1 MRLSCPAKALR
12 DEDLPRILDGALSI
26 LADTGVSVE
35 HPQILARL
43 AEHGA
48 TIDGAAMRA
57 RIPRRAMETM
67 LEEAKGID
75 YTNMPVTLKV
85 FAGVY
90 QGWYL
95 DPDGEFLPWTH
106 ERVLDY
112 AKLAQSLPHVE
123 NMFMLGYPVAGVA
136 GKLRPL
142 HEKVHCWRYGIDGGK
157 SIWETELCGPIH
169 EMWRIYADARGEP
182 AAKLFNGTVYLI
194 SPLRLAREEAAQ
206 FWYFQE
212 RGLRVTVGQLGSLGA
227 TTPVTLAGALALHL
241 AEGLFI
247 NFLNRVFFGDREL
260 RLYNS
265 VSAVD
270 MSTGIFQYG
279 RPEQVLLN
287 AAGAQMAAHLGAH
300 FEGHGGLSDAKTPG
314 YQSAAQ
320 KAVSALGGALAY
332 GSGIL
337 EAGLLGVDEINSPI
351 QMILDDELAGAI
363 KKTFAPIPVD
373 TESLA
378 LGVIDAVG
386 PGGAFLEC
394 DHTFEH
400 FREALWFPDLWS
412 KESYALWKNGGGRTE
427 IDLAR
432 EKYRAIMATAELT
445 ERLPGDA
452 LRALEGVVESVR
464 RTL

>member
-1 MRLSCPAKALR
+1 MILSSPAKALR
-12 DEDLPRILDGALSI
+12 DEDLPRILDGALTI
-26 LADTGVSVE
+26 LATTGVSVE
-35 HPQILARL
+35 YSPLLARL

-48 TIDGAAMRA
+48 EADAAAMRA
-57 RIPRRAMETM
+57 RIPRRVMEAV
-67 LEEAKGID
+67 LSEARRVD
-75 YTNMPVTLKV
+75 YTNIPVTLRT

-106 ERVLDY
+106 ELVLDY
-112 AKLAQSLPHVE
+112 ARLAQNLPHVE
-123 NMFMLGYPVAGVA
+123 NMFMLGYPVAGVPD
-136 GKLRPL
+136 KLRPL
-142 HEKVHCWRYGIDGGK
+142 YEKLYCWRYGIDGGK
-157 SIWETELCGPIH
+157 SIWETSLCEPIQ

-194 SPLRLAREEAAQ
+194 SPLRFAREEAAQ

-212 RGLRVTVGQLGSLGA
+212 SGLRVTVGQLGSLGA

-287 AAGAQMAAHLGAH
+287 AAGAQMAAYLGAH

-351 QMILDDELAGAI
+351 QMILDDELAGSMR
-363 KKTFAPIPVD
+363 KTFAPIPVD
-373 TESLA
+373 AENLA
-378 LGVIDAVG
+378 LDVVDSVG
-386 PGGAFLEC
+386 PGGTFLEC
-394 DHTFEH
+394 EHTFEH
-400 FREALWFPDLWS
+400 FRDTLWFPSLWS
-412 KESYALWKNGGGRTE
+412 KESYALWKNGGGKDE

-432 EKYRAIMATAELT
+432 EKYRAVMATAELT
-445 ERLPGDA
+445 ERLPADT
-452 LRALEGVVESVR
+452 LRALEGVVERVR